1 MSLEIISAEIIL
13 EGHTDTDGGYMYNLQ
28 LSQNRALAV
37 ASYCLSDEQ
46 NIFSAQ
52 ERDELRKIITANGKS
67 WSDPVYSSD
76 GRDIDKNASRRVEI
90 KFRLKDDEMVKEM
103 AEILGE

>member
-1 MSLEIISAEIIL
+1 MAENL
-13 EGHTDTDGGYMYNLQ
+13 RRNGGKSPCRWQ
-28 LSQNRALAV
+28 TRADL
-37 ASYCLSDEQ
+37 CK
-46 NIFSAQ
+46 
-52 ERDELRKIITANGKS
+52 RDELRKIITANGKS